1 MKEILKVSGL
11 EKSYGRTKILKGIDL
26 SIEKGDVY
34 GFLGPNGAGKTT
46 TIRSILGLIKKDKGQ
61 VFLNG
66 FDVDKNFKKA
76 IDKVGSVVETPRF
89 YEHLSGYKNLKLM
102 ANLYN
107 NVPKKRIY
115 EVLEL
120 TGMFNRMNDKVSKY
134 SLGMKQ
140 RLGIARALLNNPE
153 LILLDEPTNGLDP
166 SGMKEVREL
175 IINLAKKENI
185 TFMIS
190 SHLLH
195 EVEMM
200 CNRIGIIKNGEKII
214 EGNVDELV
222 NESKEKIEIHTKHVK
237 KVIEIINTQEN
248 FEIKNQQGNI
258 ITLEAEKEKSKE
270 LNQLLVEKN
279 IIVDYI
285 IPKKNDLENIFINLT
300 GGGDQIA

>member
-61 VFLNG
+61 VFLNS

>member
-1 MKEILKVSGL
+1 MSEVLKVSGL

-26 SIEKGDVY
+26 SIKKGDVY

-46 TIRSILGLIKKDKGQ
+46 TIRSILGLIKKDKGR

-66 FDVDKNFKKA
+66 FDADKYFKKA
-76 IDKVGSVVETPRF
+76 INKVGSVVETPRF

-102 ANLYN
+102 ANLYD

-175 IINLAKKENI
+175 IINLAKEENI

-200 CNRIGIIKNGEKII
+200 CNRVGIIKNGEKIV
-214 EGNVDELV
+214 EGEVEDLM
-222 NESKEKIEIHTKHVK
+222 NESKDVVEIHTKHTN
-237 KVIEIINTQEN
+237 KVLELINKHEHYS
-248 FEIKNQQGNI
+248 IKEHKDNI
-258 ITLEAEKEKSKE
+258 IILESEKDLSK
-270 LNQLLVEKN
+270 NINNLLVENN
-279 IIVDYI
+279 IIADYI

>member
-1 MKEILKVSGL
+1 MSEVLKVTGL
-11 EKSYGRTKILKGIDL
+11 EKSYGKTKILKGIDL
-26 SIEKGDVY
+26 SIKKGDVY

-46 TIRSILGLIKKDKGQ
+46 TIRSILGLIRKDKGK
-61 VFLNG
+61 VYLNG
-66 FDVDKNFKKA
+66 YDADKYFKKA
-76 IDKVGSVVETPRF
+76 INKVGSVVETPRF
-89 YEHLSGYKNLKLM
+89 YEHLTGYKNLKLM
-102 ANLYN
+102 ANLYDN
-107 NVPKKRIY
+107 IPKKRIY

-120 TGMFNRMNDKVSKY
+120 TGMFNRMHDKVSKY

-175 IINLAKKENI
+175 IIHLAKEEKI

-200 CNRIGIIKNGEKII
+200 CNRVGIIKNGEKIV
-214 EGNVDELV
+214 EGEVETLIND
-222 NESKEKIEIHTKHVK
+222 SKEKVEIHTKNAS
-237 KVIEIINTQEN
+237 KVLELMNEHEYFDIVDHQGHII
-248 FEIKNQQGNI
+248 I
-258 ITLEAEKEKSKE
+258 LESEKGKSKD
-270 LNQLLVEKN
+270 LNKLLVEKN

>member
-248 FEIKNQQGNI
+248 FEIKNHQGNI

>member
-1 MKEILKVSGL
+1 MSEILKVNGL
-11 EKSYGRTKILKGIDL
+11 EKSYGKTKILKGIDL
-26 SIEKGDVY
+26 SIKKGDVY

-46 TIRSILGLIKKDKGQ
+46 TIRSILGLIKKDKGE
-61 VFLNG
+61 VYLNG
-66 FDVDKNFKKA
+66 YDADKYFKKA

-120 TGMFNRMNDKVSKY
+120 TGMLNRMNDKVSKY

-175 IINLAKKENI
+175 IINLAKEENI

-214 EGNVDELV
+214 EGDVDELV
-222 NESKEKIEIHTKHVK
+222 NESKENIEIHTKHPEKVLELIK
-237 KVIEIINTQEN
+237 KHEN
-248 FEIKNQQGNI
+248 YSIKEHKGNI
-258 ITLEAEKEKSKE
+258 IILESEKDLSKKI
-270 LNQLLVEKN
+270 NNLLVENN
-279 IIVDYI
+279 IIADFI
-285 IPKKNDLENIFINLT
+285 IPKKNDLEKIFINLT

>member
-1 MKEILKVSGL
+1 MSEVLKVTGL
-11 EKSYGRTKILKGIDL
+11 EKSYGKTKILKGIDL
-26 SIEKGDVY
+26 SIKKGDVY

-46 TIRSILGLIKKDKGQ
+46 TIRSILGLIKKDKGK
-61 VFLNG
+61 VYLNG
-66 FDVDKNFKKA
+66 YDADKYFKKA
-76 IDKVGSVVETPRF
+76 INKVGSVVETPRF

-102 ANLYN
+102 ANLYD

-120 TGMFNRMNDKVSKY
+120 TGMFNRMHDKVSKY

-175 IINLAKKENI
+175 IIRLAQEEKI

-200 CNRIGIIKNGEKII
+200 CNRVGIIKNGEKIV
-214 EGNVDELV
+214 EGEVEELI
-222 NESKEKIEIHTKHVK
+222 NDSKEKVEIHTKNAS
-237 KVIEIINTQEN
+237 KVLELMNEHEHFDIVDHQGHII
-248 FEIKNQQGNI
+248 I
-258 ITLEAEKEKSKE
+258 LESEKGKSKD
-270 LNQLLVEKN
+270 LNKLLVERN